1 MPWTQKGEGQ
11 NLRSSCSNSGLRP
24 GSGLRRNLRFPSQ
37 LQVQYWQTEAPTTPQ
52 HCCPDRDARHKAAAA
67 GSQGRGQ
74 GRGGVGRHLHPTL
87 RETWKTQGEDDREAE
102 WVPTPPGEACL
113 CGPQHMGRLC
123 GAVRVPEDRTRP
135 QRPSK
140 ETGSLADTGPHK
152 WTPCSFLEKGWLRE
166 T

>member
-87 RETWKTQGEDDREAE
+87 RETWKTQGEDDREVE

-113 CGPQHMGRLC
+113 CGMGSTWGDCAVLCACLRTGPDPRGPQRRQGHWQT
-123 GAVRVPEDRTRP
+123 RVPT
-135 QRPSK
+135 S
-140 ETGSLADTGPHK
+140 GPRVLF
-152 WTPCSFLEKGWLRE
+152 WRKGG
-166 T
+166 